1 MVQIQN
7 GVYPNHSNYN
17 TYFEWFDFPLSD
29 FQKYSIQAIVDGNHS
44 LVTAHTGSGKTLP
57 AEFAIRY
64 FHAAGKRV
72 IYTAPI
78 KALSNQKYY
87 DFSQKFPHISFGV
100 ITGDVKFNP
109 DADVLIMTTEV
120 LENCLRGGKNI
131 TIDFAEVAAVIFDEV
146 HYINDEERGGV
157 WENTILLLPR
167 EIQLIM
173 LSATIDA
180 PERFARWVEDRYAAA
195 AAADCNKCV
204 VLSSTNKRVVPLVH
218 YGYITTNETVFKT
231 TCKGNKELEQYLRS
245 NTNCFSVIKNAHN
258 EFQEKAYNDLRRL
271 KTTIKDVKINRQHVL
286 NQLVVKLRNEDMMPA
301 IMFVF
306 SRKMVEQYAAEITA
320 NLFMAPL
327 VDFDPTAPRMD
338 IYDDSK
344 IPYIVG
350 RECEQLLRSKI
361 VNFREYL
368 ELPEY
373 KQLVAL
379 LEKGIAIHHSG
390 MIPILREIVEFMISR
405 KYVKLLFA
413 TESFAIGLDCP
424 IKTAVFTSLTKFDGN
439 AQRLLYPHEY
449 SQMAGRAGRRGM
461 DKIGHVIH
469 CNNMFDLPTAT
480 EYRNIMCG
488 APQKLTSKFKIDYR
502 LILKSAQSDGE
513 INNERI
519 MSFISGSMLHM
530 ELIEQYNITVKKCAE
545 LQEKIDAKRELIQ
558 NTHKTPIDV
567 CMKYMEI
574 QEKIPTL
581 VNKKRREK
589 ERELEKLEENHA
601 NIKRDVIT
609 AKELV
614 ALENDKKQMD
624 IKTQDEYI
632 DEIIN
637 NERDRL
643 ERMGYI
649 ENGKITYM
657 GEICRII
664 GEMPGLELSYAIV
677 KIFDNFFYFTCDDII
692 MLLSCFI
699 NIENDVVCAPLL
711 LFTKEIKEMRECFLR
726 IYPETMNYVKKWLC
740 EEEPLIEISKGEWI
754 KAIKKICNVVKE
766 IDSVIIDIEL
776 KKKLGE
782 IEKKIKK
789 YIISD
794 ESLYI

>member
-1 MVQIQN
+1 MVHIKN
-7 GVYPNHSNYN
+7 NAYPNHSNYN
-17 TYFEWFDFPLSD
+17 DYFEWFDFPLSD
-29 FQKYSIQAIVDGNHS
+29 FQKYSIEAIIEGNHS

-64 FHAAGKRV
+64 FHENCDRRV

-109 DADVLIMTTEV
+109 DANVLIMTTEV

-131 TIDFAEVAAVIFDEV
+131 SVDFSEVAAVIFDEV
-146 HYINDEERGGV
+146 HYINDAERGGV
-157 WENTILLLPR
+157 WENTMLLLPK

-180 PERFARWVEDRYAAA
+180 PEKFAQWIEERYPT
-195 AAADCNKCV
+195 CEKCV
-204 VLSSTNKRVVPLVH
+204 VLSSTDKRVVPLVH
-218 YGYITTNETVFKT
+218 YSYITTNEIVYKT
-231 TCKGNKELEQYLRS
+231 TCKGNKELEQFIRA
-245 NTNCFSVIKNAHN
+245 NTNNFSIIKSEKG
-258 EFQEKAYNDLRRL
+258 EFQEKEYNIARRV
-271 KTTIKDVKINRQHVL
+271 KTSIKDVKINRQHVL

-306 SRKMVEQYAAEITA
+306 SRKMVEQYASEITA

-344 IPYIVG
+344 IPYVVA
-350 RECEQLLRSKI
+350 RECEQLLRAKI
-361 VNFREYL
+361 VNYREYL

-373 KQLVAL
+373 KQLVSL

-439 AQRLLYPHEY
+439 HERLLYPHEY

-480 EYRNIMCG
+480 EYREIMCG
-488 APQKLTSKFKIDYR
+488 KPQKLQSKFNIDYKLVLKNTDEDGSVNTSKIK
-502 LILKSAQSDGE
+502 
-513 INNERI
+513 N
-519 MSFISGSMLHM
+519 FIQKSMLYG
-530 ELIEQYNITVKKCAE
+530 ELIEEYNYMVKEQKE
-545 LQEKIDAKRELIQ
+545 LCDNIENKKLAISFQ
-558 NTHKTPIDV
+558 KTPMNVCIDFI
-567 CMKYMEI
+567 ETE
-574 QEKIPTL
+574 QKIPGL

-589 ERELEKLEENHA
+589 ERYLSQLSENYPSIKQDINRVKELIELEKSMENME
-601 NIKRDVIT
+601 V
-609 AKELV
+609 
-614 ALENDKKQMD
+614 
-624 IKTQDEYI
+624 KTI
-632 DEIIN
+632 DQYTEDTIQNEI
-637 NERDRL
+637 DRL
-643 ERMGYI
+643 GRMGYI
-649 ENGKITYM
+649 KDGKVTYM
-657 GEICRII
+657 GEISRVI
-664 GEMPGLELSYAIV
+664 GELNGLEISYVLLKYITAADLSIDEILGILYSIIDVPEDKDAPPMEYTIE
-677 KIFDNFFYFTCDDII
+677 DNVTQILNSI
-692 MLLSCFI
+692 K
-699 NIENDVVCAPLL
+699 NDG
-711 LFTKEIKEMRECFLR
+711 IK
-726 IYPETMNYVKKWLC
+726 VKKENVYYMNEWL
-740 EEEPLIEISKGEWI
+740 ERGEILISKGEWI
-754 KAIKKICNVVKE
+754 KSIKKLCNVIKE
-766 IDSVIIDIEL
+766 IESVVIEL
-776 KKKLGE
+776 ELKSKLCE
-782 IEKKIKK
+782 MDKRLKK
-789 YIISD
+789 YVVSD